1 LSSKGIFSIS
11 LDFELNWGCFESKL
25 LDDSGK
31 LYFKNTR
38 NSIPK
43 LLALFT
49 EFKVEVTWAIV
60 GMLFNENKEEWTS
73 NIPSSIPN
81 YSNPKRSSYE
91 WVKSQ
96 KNSDQIGECLFAP
109 ALIELIQ
116 STPGMEV
123 GTHTYS
129 HFYCKEQGQ
138 TIEDF
143 KADLEKAIEVARKK
157 NIQLTSLVF
166 PRNQFNSEYL
176 SVCSDLGIHI
186 VRSNPSPWYWNSN
199 KPESLLKKIFRTGD
213 SWLPL
218 NRNTVVELHSLQ
230 LKDQS
235 LLLPASRLY
244 RPWTK
249 NALLNKLKMIRI
261 KNEMTSAA
269 KNKAYYHL
277 WWHPH
282 NFGNHPDECLEEL
295 KIILKHYNYLNK
307 KFGFT
312 SLNMRS
318 TANYLKTPE

>member
-1 LSSKGIFSIS
+1 LATKGIFSIS

-31 LYFKNTR
+31 LYFTNTR
-38 NSIPK
+38 NSIPTV
-43 LLALFT
+43 LALFA
-49 EFKVEVTWAIV
+49 EYKVEATWAIV
-60 GMLFNENKEEWTS
+60 GMLFNQNEDEWKS
-73 NIPSSIPN
+73 NFPTSIPI
-81 YSNPKRSSYE
+81 YANPKRSSYE
-91 WVKSQ
+91 WVKVQ
-96 KNSDQIGECLFAP
+96 TLNAEIEHCLFAP

-143 KADLEKAIEVARKK
+143 KADLEKVIELARKN
-157 NIQLTSLVF
+157 NIELSSLVF
-166 PRNQFNSEYL
+166 PRNQFNSDYL
-176 SVCSDLGIHI
+176 SVCNDLGINI
-186 VRSNPSPWYWNSN
+186 VRSNPTPWYWDSN
-199 KPESLLKKIFRTGD
+199 KPESLLKKVFRTGD

-218 NRNTVVELHSLQ
+218 NRNSVVKQDSLILENQ
-230 LKDQS
+230 P

-269 KNKAYYHL
+269 KNKGYYHL

-295 KIILKHYNYLNK
+295 KTILKHYNYLNE
-307 KFGFT
+307 KFGMI

-318 TANYLKTPE
+318 TANYLKTP